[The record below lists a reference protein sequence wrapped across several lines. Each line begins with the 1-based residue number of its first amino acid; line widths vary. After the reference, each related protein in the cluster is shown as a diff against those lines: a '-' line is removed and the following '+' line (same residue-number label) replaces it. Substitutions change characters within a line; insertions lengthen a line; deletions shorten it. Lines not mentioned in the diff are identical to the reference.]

1 MYTSTM
7 DTPTVLPAA
16 ERVIVIGDVHG
27 DVGRINEMLF
37 AMNIINK
44 NMQWIAN
51 PPNTVVVQMGDQLDS
66 ANRVPMPENEAQWE
80 KLGDVEVL
88 RFMDEL
94 DTIARPHGGRVIS
107 LIGNHELMNVM
118 GDFTYV
124 SPKSMDIT
132 GNPEMRKRMFA
143 PGGDLAHKLSTRNII
158 QKVGSLLFVHGG
170 LLPEHLNKLQNNIH
184 LVNEAFRK
192 YLRKQLLSTAEANAL
207 VDLVMNMDGC
217 LWTRKYIEQQQ
228 EPETLAGNLNE
239 ILQRTQC
246 SMIFTGHNT
255 IQEIS
260 TFQGK
265 LWFTDSGF
273 SRAYATKHF
282 EAMDIYNDGQTIKIV
297 RVNPSVS

>member
-1 MYTSTM
+1 M
-7 DTPTVLPAA
+7 DTPTVLPPAD
-16 ERVIVIGDVHG
+16 RIIVIGDVHG
-27 DVGRINEMLF
+27 DVGRINELLF

-51 PPNTVVVQMGDQLDS
+51 PPNTIIVQMGDQLDS
-66 ANRVPMPENEAQWE
+66 ANRVPMPESEAKWE
-80 KLGDVEVL
+80 KLGDVEVV

-118 GDFTYV
+118 GDFSYV
-124 SPKSMDIT
+124 SSKSMDVT

-143 PGGDLAHKLSTRNII
+143 QGGDLAHKLSKRNII
-158 QKVGSLLFVHGG
+158 QKIGSLIFVHGG
-170 LLPEHLNKLQNNIH
+170 ILPEHLNVVDNH
-184 LVNEAFRK
+184 LHMINEAFRK
-192 YLRKQLLSTAEANAL
+192 YLRKQPMSQAEADVIIKL
-207 VDLVMNMDGC
+207 VLDMDGC
-217 LWTRKYIEQQQ
+217 LWTRKYIELQQQ
-228 EPETLAGNLNE
+228 PETLNAKLDE
-239 ILQRTQC
+239 VLQRTQS

-282 EAMDIYNDGQTIKIV
+282 EAMDLYDNGRTIKII
-297 RVNPSVS
+297 RVNSTPN